1 MIEFKKGDMNNET
14 ILRELAEKMRKH
26 QFDAAGQ
33 MLSKMKPV
41 DIAELFDDLP
51 NDKCL
56 VLFRILPKDISAE
69 VFSNLPSDIQKE
81 VVEHISDEEIQSIIM
96 DMQMDDTVDFI
107 EELPA
112 NLVSR
117 ILEHTSPGIRKQINT
132 FLKYPEDSAGS
143 VMTVEYVSLRSQM
156 TVEEALVKYKQLADV
171 STSNNICFVI
181 DETRKLEGVVSL
193 KTMVLSD
200 TSAEIKDIMDFN
212 FVAVGAIEDQERV
225 ADLFR
230 KYDLSSMP
238 VIDKENRL
246 VGIITVDDVMDVIVD
261 ESTEDIHKMAAID
274 PSKGEYLKES
284 VLSHSRHRITWLVV
298 LMISATFTATI
309 IRRYEEVLQ
318 SAVMLAAFIPM
329 LMDTGGNAGAQSS
342 TLVIR
347 GMALGEISTRD
358 FWKVIWKEF
367 RVSLVV
373 GFLLA
378 GLNFIRVYLFDT
390 VPVNVIFV
398 ICISLY
404 VTVVLA
410 KVVGSILPMFARW
423 CKLDPAVMAGPL
435 ITTVVD
441 ACALMVYFWLSAQLL
456 RDLITV

>member
-1 MIEFKKGDMNNET
+1 MENKI
-14 ILRELAEKMRKH
+14 ILEELGEKMKLH
-26 QFDAAGQ
+26 QFESARQ
-33 MLSKMKPV
+33 MLSKMNPI
-41 DIAELFDDLP
+41 DIADLFDDLA

-56 VLFRILPKDISAE
+56 VLFRILPKDLSAE
-69 VFSNLPSDIQKE
+69 VFSNLPSDIQKA
-81 VVEHISDEEIQSIIM
+81 VVEHITDEEIQEIITE
-96 DMQMDDTVDFI
+96 MQLDDTVDFI

-112 NLVSR
+112 NLVKR
-117 ILEHTSPGIRKQINT
+117 ILEHASPNIRSQINI

-143 VMTVEYVSLRSQM
+143 VMTVEYVALRSYM
-156 TVEEALVKYKQLADV
+156 SVEQALQRYRELADIN
-171 STSNNICFVI
+171 TSNNDICFVI
-181 DETRKLEGVVSL
+181 NETRKLEGVIPL
-193 KTMVLSD
+193 KVLVLSD
-200 TSAEIKDIMDFN
+200 PSASIAEMMDEN
-212 FVAVGAIEDQERV
+212 YVSVLTTEDQEVV

-238 VIDKENRL
+238 VTDKENRL
-246 VGIITVDDVMDVIVD
+246 VGIITVDDIMDVIVD

-274 PSKGEYLKES
+274 PTKGEYLKES
-284 VLSHSRHRITWLVV
+284 VWSHSKHRITWLVV
-298 LMISATFTATI
+298 LMISATFTGMI
-309 IRRYEEVLQ
+309 IRKYEEVLQ

-347 GMALGEISTRD
+347 GMALGEIMSKD

-373 GFLLA
+373 GLLLA
-378 GLNFIRVYLFDT
+378 GLNFARVYFFDSI
-390 VPVNVIFV
+390 PINVIVV

-410 KVVGSILPMFARW
+410 KVVGCILPMVAKW
-423 CKLDPAVMAGPL
+423 LNLDPAVMAGPL

-441 ACALMVYFWLSAQLL
+441 ACALMVYFWLSTQLL
-456 RDLITV
+456 TDLLY

>member
-1 MIEFKKGDMNNET
+1 MNNKTILKDLAESIREHKFDVVHQILSDMNP
-14 ILRELAEKMRKH
+14 I
-26 QFDAAGQ
+26 
-33 MLSKMKPV
+33 
-41 DIAELFDDLP
+41 DIAYLFNDLP

-81 VVEHISDEEIQSIIM
+81 VVEHISDEEIQSIITS
-96 DMQMDDTVDFI
+96 MQMDDTVDFI

-112 NLVSR
+112 NLVKK
-117 ILEHTSPGIRKQINT
+117 ILEQTSPDIRKQINT

-143 VMTVEYVSLRSQM
+143 VMTVEYVSLRSYM
-156 TVEEALVKYKQLADV
+156 TVEDALKRYRKFADK

-181 DETRKLEGVVSL
+181 DETRKLEGVISL
-193 KTMVLSD
+193 KTMVLSEKD
-200 TSAEIKDIMDFN
+200 VLIKDIMDSN
-212 FVAVGAIEDQERV
+212 VVSVVTTEDQEFV

-261 ESTEDIHKMAAID
+261 ESTEDIHKMAALD

-284 VLSHSRHRITWLVV
+284 VLSHSRHRITWLIV

-347 GMALGEISTRD
+347 GMALGQISTRD
-358 FWKVIWKEF
+358 FWRVIWKEF

-378 GLNFIRVYLFDT
+378 ILNFARVYFFDS

-404 VTVVLA
+404 VTVILA
-410 KVVGSILPMFARW
+410 KVVGSILPMVAKW
-423 CKLDPAVMAGPL
+423 CNLDPAVMAGPL

-441 ACALMVYFWLSAQLL
+441 ACALMVYFWLAAQLL
-456 RDLITV
+456 TDMLVL

>member
-1 MIEFKKGDMNNET
+1 MENKI
-14 ILRELAEKMRKH
+14 ILEELGEKMKLH
-26 QFDAAGQ
+26 QFESARQ
-33 MLSKMKPV
+33 MLSKMNPI
-41 DIAELFDDLP
+41 DIADLFDDLA

-56 VLFRILPKDISAE
+56 VLFRILPKDLSAE
-69 VFSNLPSDIQKE
+69 VFSNLPSDIQKA
-81 VVEHISDEEIQSIIM
+81 VVEHITDEEIQEIITE
-96 DMQMDDTVDFI
+96 MQLDDTVDFI

-112 NLVSR
+112 NLVKR
-117 ILEHTSPGIRKQINT
+117 ILEHASPDIRSQINI

-143 VMTVEYVSLRSQM
+143 VMTVEYVALRSYM
-156 TVEEALVKYKQLADV
+156 SVEQALQRYRELADIN
-171 STSNNICFVI
+171 TSNNDICFVI
-181 DETRKLEGVVSL
+181 NETRKLEGVIPL
-193 KTMVLSD
+193 KVLVLSD
-200 TSAEIKDIMDFN
+200 PSASIAEVMDEN
-212 FVAVGAIEDQERV
+212 YVSVLTTEDQEVV

-238 VIDKENRL
+238 VTDKENRL
-246 VGIITVDDVMDVIVD
+246 VGIITVDDIMDVIVD

-274 PSKGEYLKES
+274 PTKGEYLKES
-284 VLSHSRHRITWLVV
+284 VWSHSKHRITWLVV
-298 LMISATFTATI
+298 LMISATFTGMI
-309 IRRYEEVLQ
+309 IRKYEEVLQ

-347 GMALGEISTRD
+347 GMALGEIMSKD

-373 GFLLA
+373 GLLLA
-378 GLNFIRVYLFDT
+378 GLNFARVYFFDSI
-390 VPVNVIFV
+390 PINVIVV

-410 KVVGSILPMFARW
+410 KVVGCILPMVAKW
-423 CKLDPAVMAGPL
+423 LNLDPAVMAGPL

-441 ACALMVYFWLSAQLL
+441 ACALMVYFWLSTQLL
-456 RDLITV
+456 TDLLY

>member
-1 MIEFKKGDMNNET
+1 MENKI
-14 ILRELAEKMRKH
+14 ILEELGEKMKLH
-26 QFDAAGQ
+26 QFESARQ
-33 MLSKMKPV
+33 MLSKMNPI
-41 DIAELFDDLP
+41 DIADLFDDLA

-56 VLFRILPKDISAE
+56 VLFRILPKDLSAE
-69 VFSNLPSDIQKE
+69 VFSNLPSDIQKA
-81 VVEHISDEEIQSIIM
+81 VVEHITDEEIQEIITE
-96 DMQMDDTVDFI
+96 MQLDDTVDFI

-112 NLVSR
+112 NLVKR
-117 ILEHTSPGIRKQINT
+117 ILEHASPDIRSQINI

-143 VMTVEYVSLRSQM
+143 VMTVEYVALRSYM
-156 TVEEALVKYKQLADV
+156 SVEQALQRYRELADIN
-171 STSNNICFVI
+171 TSNNDICFVI
-181 DETRKLEGVVSL
+181 NETRKLEGVIPL
-193 KTMVLSD
+193 KVLVLSD
-200 TSAEIKDIMDFN
+200 PSASIAEMMDEN
-212 FVAVGAIEDQERV
+212 YVSVLTTEDQEVV

-238 VIDKENRL
+238 VTDKENRL
-246 VGIITVDDVMDVIVD
+246 VGIITVDDIMDVIVD

-274 PSKGEYLKES
+274 PTKGEYLKES
-284 VLSHSRHRITWLVV
+284 VWSHSKHRITWLVV
-298 LMISATFTATI
+298 LMISATFTGMI
-309 IRRYEEVLQ
+309 IRKYEEVLQ

-347 GMALGEISTRD
+347 GMALGEIMSKD

-373 GFLLA
+373 GLLLA
-378 GLNFIRVYLFDT
+378 GLNFARVYFFDSI
-390 VPVNVIFV
+390 PINVIVV

-410 KVVGSILPMFARW
+410 KVVGCILPMVAKW
-423 CKLDPAVMAGPL
+423 LSLDPAVMAGPL

-441 ACALMVYFWLSAQLL
+441 ACALMVYFWLSTQLL
-456 RDLITV
+456 TDLLY

>member
-1 MIEFKKGDMNNET
+1 MENKI
-14 ILRELAEKMRKH
+14 ILEELGEKMKLH
-26 QFDAAGQ
+26 QFESARQ
-33 MLSKMKPV
+33 MLSKMNPI
-41 DIAELFDDLP
+41 DIADLFDDLA

-56 VLFRILPKDISAE
+56 VLFRILPKDLSAE
-69 VFSNLPSDIQKE
+69 VFSNLPSDIQKA
-81 VVEHISDEEIQSIIM
+81 VVEHITDEEIQEIITE
-96 DMQMDDTVDFI
+96 MQLDDTVDFI

-112 NLVSR
+112 NLVKR
-117 ILEHTSPGIRKQINT
+117 ILEHASPGIRSQINI

-143 VMTVEYVSLRSQM
+143 VMTVEYVALRSYM
-156 TVEEALVKYKQLADV
+156 SVEQALQRYRELADIN
-171 STSNNICFVI
+171 TSNNDICFVI
-181 DETRKLEGVVSL
+181 NETRKLEGVIPL
-193 KTMVLSD
+193 KVLVLSD
-200 TSAEIKDIMDFN
+200 PSASIAEMMDEN
-212 FVAVGAIEDQERV
+212 YVSVLTTEDQEVV

-238 VIDKENRL
+238 VTDKENRL
-246 VGIITVDDVMDVIVD
+246 VGIITVDDIMDVIVD

-274 PSKGEYLKES
+274 PTKGEYLKES
-284 VLSHSRHRITWLVV
+284 VWSHSKHRITWLVV
-298 LMISATFTATI
+298 LMISATFTGMI
-309 IRRYEEVLQ
+309 IRKYEEVLQ

-347 GMALGEISTRD
+347 GMALGEIMSKD

-373 GFLLA
+373 GLLLA
-378 GLNFIRVYLFDT
+378 GLNFARVYFFDSI
-390 VPVNVIFV
+390 PINVIVV

-410 KVVGSILPMFARW
+410 KVVGCILPMVAKW
-423 CKLDPAVMAGPL
+423 LNLDPAVMAGPL

-441 ACALMVYFWLSAQLL
+441 ACALMVYFWLSTQLL
-456 RDLITV
+456 TDLLY

>member
-1 MIEFKKGDMNNET
+1 MDTEK
-14 ILRELAEKMRKH
+14 ILEELALKMRLH

-33 MLSKMKPV
+33 MLSKMNPI
-41 DIAELFDDLP
+41 DIAGLFDDLA

-56 VLFRILPKDISAE
+56 MLFKILPKDLSAE
-69 VFSNLPSDIQKE
+69 VFSNLPSDIQQD
-81 VVEHISDEEIQSIIM
+81 VVEHISDEEIQSIITE
-96 DMQMDDTVDFI
+96 MQLDDTVDFI

-112 NLVSR
+112 NLVNR
-117 ILEHTSPGIRKQINT
+117 ILEHASPDIRKQINI

-143 VMTVEYVSLRSQM
+143 VMTVEYVSLRSYM
-156 TVEEALVKYKQLADV
+156 TVDQALKRYRELADV
-171 STSNNICFVI
+171 STANNICFVM
-181 DETRKLEGVVSL
+181 DETRKLEGVISL
-193 KTMVLSD
+193 KVMVLSD
-200 TSAEIKDIMDFN
+200 PNDLIADVMETNVVSVQAT
-212 FVAVGAIEDQERV
+212 EDQEVV

-238 VIDKENRL
+238 VTDTENRL

-284 VLSHSRHRITWLVV
+284 VWSHSRHRITWLVV

-309 IRRYEEVLQ
+309 IRKYEEVLQ

-347 GMALGEISTRD
+347 GMALGEISSKD

-367 RVSLVV
+367 RVSLLV
-373 GFLLA
+373 GLVLA
-378 GLNFIRVYLFDT
+378 MLNFIRVYLFDS
-390 VPVNVIFV
+390 VSVDVITV

-404 VTVVLA
+404 ATVILA
-410 KVVGSILPMFARW
+410 KVVGCILPMVA
-423 CKLDPAVMAGPL
+423 KKLNLDPAVMAGPL

-441 ACALMVYFWLSAQLL
+441 ACALMIYFWLSAQLL
-456 RDLITV
+456 TDIIHI

>member
-1 MIEFKKGDMNNET
+1 MENKI
-14 ILRELAEKMRKH
+14 ILEELGEKMKLH
-26 QFDAAGQ
+26 QFESARQ
-33 MLSKMKPV
+33 MLSKMNPI
-41 DIAELFDDLP
+41 DIADLFDDLA

-56 VLFRILPKDISAE
+56 VLFRILPKDLSAE
-69 VFSNLPSDIQKE
+69 VFSNLPSDIQKA
-81 VVEHISDEEIQSIIM
+81 VVEHITDEEIQEIITE
-96 DMQMDDTVDFI
+96 MQLDDTVDFI

-112 NLVSR
+112 NLVKR
-117 ILEHTSPGIRKQINT
+117 ILEHASPNIRSQINI

-143 VMTVEYVSLRSQM
+143 VMTVEYVALRSYM
-156 TVEEALVKYKQLADV
+156 SVEQALQRYRELADIN
-171 STSNNICFVI
+171 TSNNDICFVI
-181 DETRKLEGVVSL
+181 NETRKLEGVIPL
-193 KTMVLSD
+193 KVLVLSD
-200 TSAEIKDIMDFN
+200 PSASIAEVMDEN
-212 FVAVGAIEDQERV
+212 YISVLTTEDQEVV

-238 VIDKENRL
+238 VTDKENRL
-246 VGIITVDDVMDVIVD
+246 VGIITVDDIMDVIVD

-274 PSKGEYLKES
+274 PTKGEYLKES
-284 VLSHSRHRITWLVV
+284 VWSHSKHRITWLVV
-298 LMISATFTATI
+298 LMISATFTGMI
-309 IRRYEEVLQ
+309 IRKYEEVLQ

-347 GMALGEISTRD
+347 GMALGEIMSKD

-373 GFLLA
+373 GLLLA
-378 GLNFIRVYLFDT
+378 GLNFARVYFFDSI
-390 VPVNVIFV
+390 PINVIVV

-410 KVVGSILPMFARW
+410 KVVGCILPMVAKW
-423 CKLDPAVMAGPL
+423 LNLDPAVMAGPL

-441 ACALMVYFWLSAQLL
+441 ACALMVYFWLSTQLL
-456 RDLITV
+456 TDLLY

>member
-1 MIEFKKGDMNNET
+1 MENKI
-14 ILRELAEKMRKH
+14 ILEELGEKMKLH
-26 QFDAAGQ
+26 QFESARQ
-33 MLSKMKPV
+33 MLSKMNPI
-41 DIAELFDDLP
+41 DIADLFDDLA

-56 VLFRILPKDISAE
+56 VLFRILPKDLSAE
-69 VFSNLPSDIQKE
+69 VFSNLPSDIQKA
-81 VVEHISDEEIQSIIM
+81 VVEHITDEEIQEIITE
-96 DMQMDDTVDFI
+96 MQLDDTVDFI

-112 NLVSR
+112 NLVKR
-117 ILEHTSPGIRKQINT
+117 ILEHASPGIRSQINI

-143 VMTVEYVSLRSQM
+143 VMTVEYVALRSYM
-156 TVEEALVKYKQLADV
+156 SVEQALQRYRELADIN
-171 STSNNICFVI
+171 TSNNDICFVI
-181 DETRKLEGVVSL
+181 NETRKLEGVIPL
-193 KTMVLSD
+193 KVLVLSD
-200 TSAEIKDIMDFN
+200 LSASIAEMMDEN
-212 FVAVGAIEDQERV
+212 YVSVLTTEDQEVV

-238 VIDKENRL
+238 VTDKENRL
-246 VGIITVDDVMDVIVD
+246 VGIITVDDIMDVIVD

-274 PSKGEYLKES
+274 PTKGEYLKES
-284 VLSHSRHRITWLVV
+284 VWSHSKHRITWLVV
-298 LMISATFTATI
+298 LMISATFTGMI
-309 IRRYEEVLQ
+309 IRKYEEVLQ

-347 GMALGEISTRD
+347 GMALGEIMSKD

-373 GFLLA
+373 GLLLA
-378 GLNFIRVYLFDT
+378 GLNFARVYFFDSI
-390 VPVNVIFV
+390 PINVIVV

-410 KVVGSILPMFARW
+410 KVVGCILPMVAKW
-423 CKLDPAVMAGPL
+423 LNLDPAVMAGPL

-441 ACALMVYFWLSAQLL
+441 ACALMVYFWLSTQLL
-456 RDLITV
+456 TDLLY

>member
-1 MIEFKKGDMNNET
+1 MENKI
-14 ILRELAEKMRKH
+14 ILEELGEKMKLH
-26 QFDAAGQ
+26 QFESARQ
-33 MLSKMKPV
+33 MLSKMNPI
-41 DIAELFDDLP
+41 DIADLFDDLA

-56 VLFRILPKDISAE
+56 VLFRILPKDLSAE
-69 VFSNLPSDIQKE
+69 VFSNLPSDIQKA
-81 VVEHISDEEIQSIIM
+81 VVEHITDEEIQEIITE
-96 DMQMDDTVDFI
+96 MQLDDTVDFI

-112 NLVSR
+112 NLVKR
-117 ILEHTSPGIRKQINT
+117 ILEHASPNIRSQINI

-143 VMTVEYVSLRSQM
+143 VMTVEYVALRSYM
-156 TVEEALVKYKQLADV
+156 SVEQALQRYRELADIN
-171 STSNNICFVI
+171 TSNNDICFVI
-181 DETRKLEGVVSL
+181 NETRKLEGVIPL
-193 KTMVLSD
+193 KVLVLSD
-200 TSAEIKDIMDFN
+200 PSASIAEVMDEN
-212 FVAVGAIEDQERV
+212 YVSVLTTEDQEVV

-238 VIDKENRL
+238 VTDKENRL
-246 VGIITVDDVMDVIVD
+246 VGIITVDDIMDVIVD

-274 PSKGEYLKES
+274 PTKGEYLKES
-284 VLSHSRHRITWLVV
+284 VWSHSKHRITWLVV
-298 LMISATFTATI
+298 LMISATFTGMI
-309 IRRYEEVLQ
+309 IRKYEEVLQ

-347 GMALGEISTRD
+347 GMALGEIMSKD

-373 GFLLA
+373 GLLLA
-378 GLNFIRVYLFDT
+378 GLNFARVYFFDSI
-390 VPVNVIFV
+390 PINVIVV

-410 KVVGSILPMFARW
+410 KVVGCILPMVAKW
-423 CKLDPAVMAGPL
+423 LNLDPAVMAGPL

-441 ACALMVYFWLSAQLL
+441 ACALMVYFWLSTQLL
-456 RDLITV
+456 TDLLY

>member
-1 MIEFKKGDMNNET
+1 MENKI
-14 ILRELAEKMRKH
+14 ILEELGEKMKLH
-26 QFDAAGQ
+26 QFESARQ
-33 MLSKMKPV
+33 MLSKMNPI
-41 DIAELFDDLP
+41 DIADLFDDLA

-56 VLFRILPKDISAE
+56 VLFRILPKDLSAE
-69 VFSNLPSDIQKE
+69 VFSNLPSDIQKA
-81 VVEHISDEEIQSIIM
+81 VVEHITDEEIQEIITE
-96 DMQMDDTVDFI
+96 MQLDDTVDFI

-112 NLVSR
+112 NLVKR
-117 ILEHTSPGIRKQINT
+117 ILEHASPGIRSQINI

-143 VMTVEYVSLRSQM
+143 VMTVEYVALRSYM
-156 TVEEALVKYKQLADV
+156 SVEQALQRYRELADIN
-171 STSNNICFVI
+171 TSNNDICFVI
-181 DETRKLEGVVSL
+181 NETRKLEGVIPL
-193 KTMVLSD
+193 KVLVLSD
-200 TSAEIKDIMDFN
+200 PSASIAEVMDEN
-212 FVAVGAIEDQERV
+212 YVSVLTTEDQEVV

-238 VIDKENRL
+238 VTDKENRL
-246 VGIITVDDVMDVIVD
+246 VGIITVDDIMDVIVD

-274 PSKGEYLKES
+274 PTKGEYLKES
-284 VLSHSRHRITWLVV
+284 VWSHSKHRITWLVV
-298 LMISATFTATI
+298 LMISATFTGMI
-309 IRRYEEVLQ
+309 IRKYEEVLQ

-347 GMALGEISTRD
+347 GMALGEIMSKD

-373 GFLLA
+373 GLLLA
-378 GLNFIRVYLFDT
+378 GLNFARVYFFDSI
-390 VPVNVIFV
+390 PINVIVV

-410 KVVGSILPMFARW
+410 KVVGCILPMVAKW
-423 CKLDPAVMAGPL
+423 LNLDPAVMAGPL

-441 ACALMVYFWLSAQLL
+441 ACALMVYFWLSTQLL
-456 RDLITV
+456 TDLLY

>member
-1 MIEFKKGDMNNET
+1 MENKI
-14 ILRELAEKMRKH
+14 ILEELGEKMKLH
-26 QFDAAGQ
+26 QFESARQ
-33 MLSKMKPV
+33 MLSKMNPI
-41 DIAELFDDLP
+41 DIADLFDDLA

-56 VLFRILPKDISAE
+56 VLFRILPKDLSAE
-69 VFSNLPSDIQKE
+69 VFSNLPSDIQKA
-81 VVEHISDEEIQSIIM
+81 VVEHITDEEIQEIITE
-96 DMQMDDTVDFI
+96 MQLDDTVDFI

-112 NLVSR
+112 NLVKR
-117 ILEHTSPGIRKQINT
+117 ILEHASPDIRSQINI

-143 VMTVEYVSLRSQM
+143 VMTVEYVALRSYM
-156 TVEEALVKYKQLADV
+156 SVEQALQRYRELADIN
-171 STSNNICFVI
+171 TSNNDICFVI
-181 DETRKLEGVVSL
+181 NETRKLEGVIPL
-193 KTMVLSD
+193 KVLVLSD
-200 TSAEIKDIMDFN
+200 PSASIAEVMDEN
-212 FVAVGAIEDQERV
+212 YISVLTTEDQEVV

-238 VIDKENRL
+238 VTDKENRL
-246 VGIITVDDVMDVIVD
+246 VGIITVDDIMDVIVD

-274 PSKGEYLKES
+274 PTKGEYLKES
-284 VLSHSRHRITWLVV
+284 VWSHSKHRITWLVV
-298 LMISATFTATI
+298 LMISATFTGMI
-309 IRRYEEVLQ
+309 IRKYEEVLQ

-347 GMALGEISTRD
+347 GMALGEIMSKD

-373 GFLLA
+373 GLLLA
-378 GLNFIRVYLFDT
+378 GLNFARVYFFDSI
-390 VPVNVIFV
+390 PINVIVV

-410 KVVGSILPMFARW
+410 KVVGCILPMVAKW
-423 CKLDPAVMAGPL
+423 LNLDPAVMAGPL

-441 ACALMVYFWLSAQLL
+441 ACALMVYFWLSTQLL
-456 RDLITV
+456 TDLLY

>member
-1 MIEFKKGDMNNET
+1 MENKI
-14 ILRELAEKMRKH
+14 ILEELGEKMKLH
-26 QFDAAGQ
+26 QFESARQ
-33 MLSKMKPV
+33 MLSKMNPI
-41 DIAELFDDLP
+41 DIADLFDDLA

-56 VLFRILPKDISAE
+56 VLFRILPKDLSAE
-69 VFSNLPSDIQKE
+69 VFSNLPSDIQKA
-81 VVEHISDEEIQSIIM
+81 VVEHITDEEIQEIITE
-96 DMQMDDTVDFI
+96 MQLDDTVDFI

-112 NLVSR
+112 NLVKR
-117 ILEHTSPGIRKQINT
+117 ILEHASPDIRSQINI

-143 VMTVEYVSLRSQM
+143 VMTVEYVALRSYM
-156 TVEEALVKYKQLADV
+156 SVEQALQRYRELADIN
-171 STSNNICFVI
+171 TSNNDICFVI
-181 DETRKLEGVVSL
+181 NETRKLEGVIPL
-193 KTMVLSD
+193 KVLVLSD
-200 TSAEIKDIMDFN
+200 PSASIAEMMDEN
-212 FVAVGAIEDQERV
+212 YVSVLTTEDQEVV

-238 VIDKENRL
+238 VTDKENRL
-246 VGIITVDDVMDVIVD
+246 VGIITVDDIMDVIVD

-274 PSKGEYLKES
+274 PTKGEYLKES
-284 VLSHSRHRITWLVV
+284 VWSHSKHRITWLVV
-298 LMISATFTATI
+298 LMISATFTGMI
-309 IRRYEEVLQ
+309 IRKYEEVLQ

-347 GMALGEISTRD
+347 GMALGEIMSKD

-373 GFLLA
+373 GLLLA
-378 GLNFIRVYLFDT
+378 GLNFARVYFFDSI
-390 VPVNVIFV
+390 PINVIVV

-410 KVVGSILPMFARW
+410 KVVGCILPMVAKW
-423 CKLDPAVMAGPL
+423 LNLDPAVMAGPL

-441 ACALMVYFWLSAQLL
+441 ACALMVYFWLSTQLL
-456 RDLITV
+456 TDLLY

>member
-1 MIEFKKGDMNNET
+1 MENKI
-14 ILRELAEKMRKH
+14 ILEELGEKMKLH
-26 QFDAAGQ
+26 QFESARQ
-33 MLSKMKPV
+33 MLSKMNPI
-41 DIAELFDDLP
+41 DIADLFDDLA

-56 VLFRILPKDISAE
+56 VLFRILPKDLSAE
-69 VFSNLPSDIQKE
+69 VFSNLPSDIQKA
-81 VVEHISDEEIQSIIM
+81 VVEHITDEEIQEIITE
-96 DMQMDDTVDFI
+96 MQLDDTVDFI

-112 NLVSR
+112 NLVKR
-117 ILEHTSPGIRKQINT
+117 ILEHASPDIRSQINI

-143 VMTVEYVSLRSQM
+143 VMTVEYVALRSYM
-156 TVEEALVKYKQLADV
+156 SVEQALQRYRELADIN
-171 STSNNICFVI
+171 TSNNDICFVI
-181 DETRKLEGVVSL
+181 NETRKLEGVIPL
-193 KTMVLSD
+193 KVLVLSD
-200 TSAEIKDIMDFN
+200 LSASIAEMMDEN
-212 FVAVGAIEDQERV
+212 YVSVLTTEDQEVV

-238 VIDKENRL
+238 VTDKENRL
-246 VGIITVDDVMDVIVD
+246 VGIITVDDIMDVIVD

-274 PSKGEYLKES
+274 PTKGEYLKES
-284 VLSHSRHRITWLVV
+284 VWSHSKHRITWLVV
-298 LMISATFTATI
+298 LMISATFTGMI
-309 IRRYEEVLQ
+309 IRKYEEVLQ

-347 GMALGEISTRD
+347 GMALGEIMSKD

-373 GFLLA
+373 GLLLA
-378 GLNFIRVYLFDT
+378 GLNFARVYFFDSI
-390 VPVNVIFV
+390 PINVIVV

-410 KVVGSILPMFARW
+410 KVVGCILPMVAKW
-423 CKLDPAVMAGPL
+423 LNLDPAVMAGPL

-441 ACALMVYFWLSAQLL
+441 ACALMVYFWLSTQLL
-456 RDLITV
+456 TDLLY